1 MRRGG
6 IFGPVFRYES
16 KIASRRWQ
24 VYAMRAIFV
33 GLLLGCLS
41 TIWRIEDYGSLE
53 SLRQQLVF
61 AGQRFFY
68 STVIIELVLVLLA
81 APAATAG
88 AICLDKSR
96 GTLTHLLTT
105 DLTDTE
111 IVVGKLAARLLPV
124 IALLACALPVSALA
138 VMLGGVEPLALLSA
152 FLVAIGVAILGC
164 SLTMFLSVWGAKP
177 AEVLAAVYMI
187 WALWM
192 IPWFV
197 AELATR
203 SASSPALDLVRRLI
217 PFSVAIWPF
226 NAFGTGGFDPSIRYA
241 LVFLGVMIG
250 CSIVCAFLAVV
261 SLRPASLRM
270 ANRKL
275 KPVVESHAVVRF
287 RRDVPWWPCPSL
299 DKNPVLWRE
308 WHRARPTRWMRVVWG
323 IYLGLTAVAS
333 SLCIASNLGL
343 PYFGFVGPEASVP
356 VLAIAA
362 ALGFLLMSVTSATSL
377 AEERVRGS
385 LDVLMATPLS
395 THTIVWGKWRGT
407 FRLVVPV
414 LFWPV
419 LVCYAIVLRILP
431 AAPVGVFYVLVPYGI
446 AFGGFVTSLGLAL
459 ACWTKRLG
467 RALAIAVS
475 IDVVLTLGPLLLDA
489 RDDSMLSMAS
499 PLAGIATLASQMS
512 LFQSGPTYDQIL
524 SYGLAWAA
532 IYATLA
538 AFLFFA
544 VDLTF
549 NRVLGRAS
557 ERPRW
562 SRRARAHPFAVA
574 AGRPSEG
581 HT

>member
-53 SLRQQLVF
+53 SLRRQLVF

-68 STVIIELVLVLLA
+68 FTVVIELVLVLLA

-138 VMLGGVEPLALLSA
+138 VLLGGVEPMALMSG
-152 FLVAIGVAILGC
+152 FLTAIGVAILGC
-164 SLTMFLSVWGAKP
+164 SLTMLLSVWGSKP
-177 AEVLAAVYMI
+177 AEVLSAVYMI

-197 AELATR
+197 VDQWAGFR
-203 SASSPALDLVRRLI
+203 SPAVDLVRRLI
-217 PFSVAIWPF
+217 PFCVAIWPYTV
-226 NAFGTGGFDPSIRYA
+226 GGGFDQSIRHA
-241 LVFLGVMIG
+241 LAFLGVMIT
-250 CSIVCAFLAVV
+250 CSIVCAFMSVV

-275 KPVVESHAVVRF
+275 KPVVESRAVIRF
-287 RRDVPWWPCPSL
+287 RRDVPWWPSPSL

-333 SLCIASNLGL
+333 IFCIASNLGL
-343 PYFGFVGPEASVP
+343 PYLGFIGPEASVP
-356 VLAIAA
+356 VLSIAA
-362 ALGFLLMSVTSATSL
+362 ALGFVLMSVTSATSL
-377 AEERVRGS
+377 SEERVRGS

-395 THTIVWGKWRGT
+395 TRSIVWGKWRGT
-407 FRLVVPV
+407 FRLVMPV

-446 AFGGFVTSLGLAL
+446 AFGAFVTSLGLAL
-459 ACWTKRLG
+459 ACWTPRLG

-489 RDDSMLSMAS
+489 RDDSMLRMAS
-499 PLAGIATLASQMS
+499 PFAGMATLASQMS
-512 LFQSGPTYDQIL
+512 LYRSGPTYDQIL
-524 SYGLAWAA
+524 SNGLAWAA

-538 AFLFFA
+538 AFLFLA

-562 SRRARAHPFAVA
+562 PRKARSHPFADA
-574 AGRPSEG
+574 PRRPAEKPS
-581 HT
+581 